1 MRIFLIII
9 PIYKIMIECYFYDL
23 DFTGNRVR
31 MIIIGSQIRGDTE
44 FIWFLDC
51 PAGLFLN

>member
-1 MRIFLIII
+1 
-9 PIYKIMIECYFYDL
+9 MIECYFYDL